1 MKKAFIF
8 DFDDT
13 LATTTARVI
22 VMRDNGYL
30 DQNDD
35 VVAYLAPKEFSRY
48 ELEEGEYFDFTEFCD
63 AQFIQDADATFLM
76 GLAEQVDR
84 EGHDIYILTARD
96 DDSSEAIRQFLADY
110 GVRAKGIHCVGGRK
124 ETISKRKHDILMML
138 IRQYD
143 KCYFYDD
150 CPNNIANAPVAENF
164 RKYQV

>member
-13 LATTTARVI
+13 LATTTARII
-22 VMRDNGYL
+22 VKYDNGYL
-30 DQNDD
+30 DVEDD
-35 VVAYLAPKEFSRY
+35 IVAYLLPKEFNKY
-48 ELEEGEYFDFTEFCD
+48 ELEDDEYFDFSEFCD
-63 AQFIQDADATFLM
+63 ARFIQQADATFLM
-76 GLAEQVDR
+76 SLASEVDK
-84 EGHDIYILTARD
+84 EGHDIYILTARE
-96 DDSSEAIRQFLADY
+96 DDSADAIAAFLSSY
-110 GVRAKGIHCVGGRK
+110 GVHAKGIHCVGGRK
-124 ETISKRKHDILMML
+124 ESIPKRKHDILMML